1 VDGSDSKSPQ
11 VRVVDRRW
19 WARESVPDGTEP
31 TEADGVRKPSYV
43 EELEERVAQLG
54 AELRQLTEERRRSV
68 DEFDQAR
75 QRLRREQSR
84 DVERA
89 RRAVITSLLD
99 VLDNLDR
106 AVAAGRDVLD
116 RSGNEVATGEK
127 TAARL
132 QAATNMARGV
142 ELVREQFLSTLQALG
157 VARLPALDQPFDAT
171 RHEAVTT
178 APVTDSSREGHIVA
192 VIKEGYTIGDEILR
206 PAAVVVGRMTE
217 S

>member
-1 VDGSDSKSPQ
+1 VDGSDSKSPRM
-11 VRVVDRRW
+11 RVVDRRW
-19 WARESVPDGTEP
+19 WARESVPEGTEP
-31 TEADGVRKPSYV
+31 IEATGVRKPSYV

-106 AVAAGRDVLD
+106 AVTAGRDVLD
-116 RSGNEVATGEK
+116 RSGDELATGEK

-142 ELVREQFLSTLQALG
+142 ELVREQFRSALQALG
-157 VARLPALDQPFDAT
+157 VTRLPALDQPFDAE

-178 APVTDSSREGHIVA
+178 APVTDASREGHVVA

-206 PAAVVVGRMTE
+206 PASVVVGRMTE